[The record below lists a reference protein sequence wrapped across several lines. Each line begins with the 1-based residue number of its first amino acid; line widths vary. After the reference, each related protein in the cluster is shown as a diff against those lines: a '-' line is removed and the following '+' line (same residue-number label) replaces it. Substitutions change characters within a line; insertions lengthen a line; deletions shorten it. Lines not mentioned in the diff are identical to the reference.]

1 MGIYIGIGNHIGR
14 ANLKVISVVVRVRV
28 RVIDKGTG
36 LPLVGAIVVFEG
48 KEYVTDANGQVILK
62 GFENSSY
69 PLIVK
74 RQGHESVVIDRWKLE
89 NGDIYLT
96 DVTRNILAEIGVN
109 ILTEDG
115 GLIFR
120 DLANIILEDGKFMV
134 TENGDLILFE

>member
-14 ANLKVISVVVRVRV
+14 ANLKVISVVVRI
-28 RVIDKGTG
+28 IDRGTG
-36 LPLVGAIVVFEG
+36 LPLVGAIVIFKG
-48 KEYVTDANGQVILK
+48 KEYIADANGQVILK

-74 RQGHESVVIDRWKLE
+74 RQGYESYIVDKWKLE

-96 DVTRNILAEIGVN
+96 ASVTRNILAEIGVN

>member
-14 ANLKVISVVVRVRV
+14 ANLKVISVVVRI
-28 RVIDKGTG
+28 IDRGTG
-36 LPLVGAIVVFEG
+36 LPLVGAIVIFKG
-48 KEYVTDANGQVILK
+48 KEYITDANGQVISN
-62 GFENSSY
+62 GSENSSH

-74 RQGHESVVIDRWKLE
+74 RQGHESYIVDKWKLE

>member
-14 ANLKVISVVVRVRV
+14 ANLKVISVVVVV

-36 LPLVGAIVVFEG
+36 LPLVGAIVVFKG

-62 GFENSSY
+62 GSENSSY

>member
-1 MGIYIGIGNHIGR
+1 M
-14 ANLKVISVVVRVRV
+14 
-28 RVIDKGTG
+28 DK
-36 LPLVGAIVVFEG
+36 
-48 KEYVTDANGQVILK
+48 
-62 GFENSSY
+62 
-69 PLIVK
+69 
-74 RQGHESVVIDRWKLE
+74 WKLE

-134 TENGDLILFE
+134 TEMVI

>member
-14 ANLKVISVVVRVRV
+14 ANLKVISVVVRV
-28 RVIDKGTG
+28 IDKGTG
-36 LPLVGAIVVFEG
+36 LPLVGAIVVFKG

-115 GLIFR
+115 
-120 DLANIILEDGKFMV
+120 KFMV
-134 TENGDLILFE
+134 TENGDLTLFE

>member
-14 ANLKVISVVVRVRV
+14 ANLKVISVVVRI
-28 RVIDKGTG
+28 IDRGTG
-36 LPLVGAIVVFEG
+36 LPLVGAIVIFKG
-48 KEYVTDANGQVILK
+48 KEYITDANGQVILK

-74 RQGHESVVIDRWKLE
+74 RQGYESYIVDKWKLE
-89 NGDIYLT
+89 SGDIYLT
-96 DVTRNILAEIGVN
+96 DVTGNILAEIGVN

-120 DLANIILEDGKFMV
+120 DLVNIILEDGKFMV

>member
-14 ANLKVISVVVRVRV
+14 ANLKVISVVVRV
-28 RVIDKGTG
+28 IDTG
-36 LPLVGAIVVFEG
+36 LPLVGAIVVFKG

-69 PLIVK
+69 PLIIK

-109 ILTEDG
+109 ILTE
-115 GLIFR
+115 
-120 DLANIILEDGKFMV
+120 
-134 TENGDLILFE
+134 NGDLILFE

>member
-1 MGIYIGIGNHIGR
+1 MGIYIGIGNRIGR
-14 ANLKVISVVVRVRV
+14 ANLKVISVVV

-36 LPLVGAIVVFEG
+36 LPLVGAIVVFKG
-48 KEYVTDANGQVILK
+48 KEYVTDTNGQVILK

-69 PLIVK
+69 LLIIK
-74 RQGHESVVIDRWKLE
+74 RQGHEPVVIDGWKLE

-96 DVTRNILAEIGVN
+96 DVTSRNILAEIGVN

-115 GLIFR
+115 GLILR

>member
-14 ANLKVISVVVRVRV
+14 ANLKVISVVVRV
-28 RVIDKGTG
+28 IDKGTG
-36 LPLVGAIVVFEG
+36 LPLVGAIVVFKG

-96 DVTRNILAEIGVN
+96 DVTRNILAEIGIS
-109 ILTEDG
+109 ILT
-115 GLIFR
+115 
-120 DLANIILEDGKFMV
+120 EDGKFMV

>member
-14 ANLKVISVVVRVRV
+14 ANLKVISVVVRI
-28 RVIDKGTG
+28 IDRGTG
-36 LPLVGAIVVFEG
+36 LPLVGAIVIFKG
-48 KEYVTDANGQVILK
+48 KEYITDANGQVILK

-74 RQGHESVVIDRWKLE
+74 RQGHESYIVDKWKLE
-89 NGDIYLT
+89 SGDIYLT
-96 DVTRNILAEIGVN
+96 GVTGNILAEIGVN

-120 DLANIILEDGKFMV
+120 DLVNIILEDGKFMV